1 MQLICDDAESVNEI
15 LAVKVMALL
24 KKFLH
29 YCCYGSADG
38 GFSPTST
45 TMTSFE
51 SNHSNPYCFDNV
63 MQSLYSYD
71 PISIE
76 MLVFIFI
83 EYFIN
88 RFVK

>member
-1 MQLICDDAESVNEI
+1 MQFICDDAESVNKI

-38 GFSPTST
+38 GFTSNST

-51 SNHSNPYCFDNV
+51 SNHSNPYCFDSV
-63 MQSLYSYD
+63 MQLYD

-76 MLVFIFI
+76 MLVLNL
-83 EYFIN
+83 IN
-88 RFVK
+88 YILL